1 MKSIAI
7 KDLSENFFEV
17 IGKEWMLVTAVSKEQ
32 IYRMYYPYL
41 VLYNFL

>member
-17 IGKEWMLVTAVSKEQ
+17 IGKEWMLRQAVKNIST
-32 IYRMYYPYL
+32 P
-41 VLYNFL
+41 

>member
-17 IGKEWMLVTAVSKEQ
+17 IGKEWMWLRQAVKNIST
-32 IYRMYYPYL
+32 P
-41 VLYNFL
+41 